1 MTRELKECTRCKCTG
16 QTVNSLQFIT
26 DERDTTIFLCD
37 TCLPASRIVW
47 KKFMDDGGLP
57 AMTDEMTMEFGLH
70 KGKPLSKVPAQ
81 YLIWCGNQD
90 WIVNKP
96 RLQRYIEKNRD
107 ALEEE
112 IAQGDK

>member
-1 MTRELKECTRCKCTG
+1 MSRELKECTRCHCSG
-16 QTVNSLQFIT
+16 QMVNSLQFVT

-37 TCLPASRIVW
+37 TCLAASRIVW

-57 AMTDEMTMEFGLH
+57 ALKDDMLMDFG
-70 KGKPLSKVPAQ
+70 KYKDKKMSEIPAS
-81 YLIWCGNQD
+81 YLIWCGDQD
-90 WIVNKP
+90 WIANKP

-112 IAQGDK
+112 IAEN